1 MAKRQLCHTR
11 YLLWVA
17 LVALFPVCLFAEEQH
32 RFYHF
37 EVGVQAGASYY
48 VGELAPHVFMSSAE
62 AYGAQMRI
70 KINPRWAI
78 QVKGQRQRVVNVLED
93 NNEWGVRAGRYQVP
107 MWHMDVVGEYN
118 FYQLGLDE
126 YDIHMKSITP
136 YIFLGVGGSVQNIY
150 ASNRVGEYPKMAK
163 GTNKDF
169 AMYIPL
175 GIGMKWKFAERW
187 QFQLAWQHNIYVMN
201 GDGLE
206 GVISKTKANKAQDA
220 LFNNSHGMNGSN
232 IMNNDVTSTLT
243 AGIVFEFG
251 RKGKTCAYCLFD

>member
-107 MWHMDVVGEYN
+107 MWHMDVVGEYK
-118 FYQLGLDE
+118 E
-126 YDIHMKSITP
+126 S
-136 YIFLGVGGSVQNIY
+136 
-150 ASNRVGEYPKMAK
+150 AS
-163 GTNKDF
+163 
-169 AMYIPL
+169 
-175 GIGMKWKFAERW
+175 AE
-187 QFQLAWQHNIYVMN
+187 
-201 GDGLE
+201 G
-206 GVISKTKANKAQDA
+206 
-220 LFNNSHGMNGSN
+220 
-232 IMNNDVTSTLT
+232 
-243 AGIVFEFG
+243 
-251 RKGKTCAYCLFD
+251 YCLADGTPLNMSEKDQKWTR